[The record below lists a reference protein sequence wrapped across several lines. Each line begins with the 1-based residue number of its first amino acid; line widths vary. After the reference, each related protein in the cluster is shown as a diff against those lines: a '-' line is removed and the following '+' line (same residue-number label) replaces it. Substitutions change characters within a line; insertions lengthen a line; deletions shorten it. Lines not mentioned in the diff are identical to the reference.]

1 MCVSSEQ
8 QKSHAPEIFLVL
20 LPLIKNKKKI
30 EREREREKKMVLIL
44 ALYCIIPV
52 SEWKI
57 YSGSGFRGDS
67 SSNSLDMRTPV
78 VFTTAIHVS
87 EVTEFLF

>member
-1 MCVSSEQ
+1 MCLYPVRN
-8 QKSHAPEIFLVL
+8 PVL
-20 LPLIKNKKKI
+20 RLEMFGIVIPLIFST
-30 EREREREKKMVLIL
+30 VL
-44 ALYCIIPV
+44 YIIPV

-67 SSNSLDMRTPV
+67 SSNSLDMRTAI
-78 VFTTAIHVS
+78 VFTAAIHVS